1 MVKFSL
7 PTAYHAVKIK
17 EIRADRIFNFIN
29 NVFLLFCFAVVL
41 YPLLYIVACSFSSP
55 QAVIAHEV
63 WLFPVRFDTVS
74 YKAVFANK
82 DIALGYMNS
91 IIYVAMG
98 TTISVSLSLLLAYP
112 LSRKEFTGRK
122 FVTQFIMVTMLFSG
136 GLIPQYFVVKNM
148 GLYNTRW
155 AIVVPNAVNVWNV
168 IIARTFLQE
177 TITNELYDAAQ
188 IDGCSDL
195 RFFFSVVIPL
205 SGAIIAVLALFYAVV
220 LWNSYFDALVFLQ
233 DKKLYPLQIILRN
246 ILIINKTDPSMMSD
260 VEAASRAQGLAET
273 IKYALIVVASVPLL
287 VLYPF
292 VQKYFVKGVMIGSV
306 KG

>member
-1 MVKFSL
+1 MVTQSA
-7 PTAYHAVKIK
+7 PAYKVR

-29 NVFLLFCFAVVL
+29 NTFLLVCFVIVL
-41 YPLLYIVACSFSSP
+41 YPLVYIVASSLSSP
-55 QAVIAHEV
+55 QAVIAHKV
-63 WLFPVRFDTVS
+63 WLFPVDFDTVS

-82 DIALGYMNS
+82 DIASGYMNS
-91 IIYVAMG
+91 IIYVALG
-98 TTISVSLSLLLAYP
+98 TFTSVALSMLLAYP
-112 LSRKEFTGRK
+112 LSRKEFYGRK
-122 FVTQFIMVTMLFSG
+122 FVTKFIMVTMLFSG
-136 GLIPQYFVVKNM
+136 GLIPLYFVVKNIGM
-148 GLYNTRW
+148 YNTRW
-155 AIVVPNAVNVWNV
+155 AIVLPNAVNVWNV

-195 RFFFSVVIPL
+195 RFFFEIVIPL

-233 DKKLYPLQIILRN
+233 DKKLYPLQIVLRN
-246 ILIINKTDPSMMSD
+246 ILIVNRTDPSMLSD
-260 VEAASRAQGLAET
+260 VAAAARTQGLAET

>member
-1 MVKFSL
+1 MVTQSA
-7 PTAYHAVKIK
+7 PAYKVR

-29 NVFLLFCFAVVL
+29 NTFLLVCFVIVL
-41 YPLLYIVACSFSSP
+41 YPLVYIVASSFSSP
-55 QAVIAHEV
+55 QAVIAHKV
-63 WLFPVRFDTVS
+63 WLFPVDFDTVS

-82 DIALGYMNS
+82 DIVSGYMNS
-91 IIYVAMG
+91 IIYVALG
-98 TTISVSLSLLLAYP
+98 TFISVSLSMLLAYP
-112 LSRKEFTGRK
+112 LSRKEFYGRN
-122 FVTQFIMVTMLFSG
+122 FVTKFIMLTMLFSG
-136 GLIPQYFVVKNM
+136 GLIPLYFVVKNIGM
-148 GLYNTRW
+148 YNTRW
-155 AIVVPNAVNVWNV
+155 AIVLPNAVNVWNV

-195 RFFFSVVIPL
+195 RFFFEIVIPL

-233 DKKLYPLQIILRN
+233 DKKLYPLQIVLRN
-246 ILIINKTDPSMMSD
+246 ILIVNRTDPSMLSD
-260 VEAASRAQGLAET
+260 VAAAARTQGLAET

>member
-1 MVKFSL
+1 MVKKSA
-7 PTAYHAVKIK
+7 PAYKVR

-29 NVFLLFCFAVVL
+29 NMFLLVCFVIVL
-41 YPLLYIVACSFSSP
+41 YPLVYIVASSFSSP
-55 QAVIAHEV
+55 QAVIAHKV
-63 WLFPVRFDTVS
+63 WLFPVNFDTVS

-82 DIALGYMNS
+82 DIASGYMNS
-91 IIYVAMG
+91 IIYVALG
-98 TTISVSLSLLLAYP
+98 TFTSVALSMLLAYP
-112 LSRKEFTGRK
+112 LSRKEFYGRK
-122 FVTQFIMVTMLFSG
+122 FVTKFIMVTMLFSG
-136 GLIPQYFVVKNM
+136 GLIPLYFVVKNIGM
-148 GLYNTRW
+148 YNTRW
-155 AIVVPNAVNVWNV
+155 AIVLPNAVNVWNV

-195 RFFFSVVIPL
+195 RFFFEIVIPL

-233 DKKLYPLQIILRN
+233 DKKLYPLQIVLRN
-246 ILIINKTDPSMMSD
+246 ILIVNRTDPSMLSD
-260 VEAASRAQGLAET
+260 VAAAARTQGLAET